1 MIKSMTGFGKVE
13 VDAPERKIHIEI
25 KSLNSKQADV
35 NLRLPGLYRE
45 LEPEIRTLLSKR
57 LIRGKIDFSANYEE
71 LSATQPEVFNRAL
84 IKEYYAEVTGLA
96 KELNLEVPSDILNTL
111 LRMPD
116 VMKNEQKE
124 VSNQEKIAFMRGVN
138 EALNA
143 MDAFREQEGKALLA
157 DILLRT
163 GFIEKA
169 LEAVQPYEVAR
180 IEYIRQRIRQNL
192 LEVIEE
198 AHLDTNRLEQELIYY
213 LEKIDITE
221 EKVRLRNHCNYFR
234 ETLNE
239 SEAVGRKLGFI
250 TQEMG
255 REINTLGSKANDTR
269 IQQIVVGMKDE
280 LEKIKE
286 QILNIL

>member
-143 MDAFREQEGKALLA
+143 MDAFREYK
-157 DILLRT
+157 
-163 GFIEKA
+163 K
-169 LEAVQPYEVAR
+169 
-180 IEYIRQRIRQNL
+180 
-192 LEVIEE
+192 
-198 AHLDTNRLEQELIYY
+198 
-213 LEKIDITE
+213 
-221 EKVRLRNHCNYFR
+221 
-234 ETLNE
+234 
-239 SEAVGRKLGFI
+239 
-250 TQEMG
+250 
-255 REINTLGSKANDTR
+255 
-269 IQQIVVGMKDE
+269 
-280 LEKIKE
+280 
-286 QILNIL
+286 

>member
-57 LIRGKIDFSANYEE
+57 LNRGKIDFSANYEE
-71 LSATQPEVFNRAL
+71 LLATQPEVFNRVL
-84 IKEYYAEVTGLA
+84 IKEYYTEVTGLA
-96 KELNLEVPSDILNTL
+96 KELNLQVPSDILNTL
-111 LRMPD
+111 LRLPD

-124 VSNQEKIAFMRGVN
+124 VSDHEKIAFMRGVN

-157 DILLRT
+157 DILLRV

-169 LEAVQPYEVAR
+169 LDAVQPYEVVR
-180 IEYIRQRIRQNL
+180 IEHIRQRIRQNL
-192 LEVIEE
+192 SEVIEE

-255 REINTLGSKANDTR
+255 REINTLGSKANDAR

>member
-57 LIRGKIDFSANYEE
+57 LIRGKIEFSANYEE